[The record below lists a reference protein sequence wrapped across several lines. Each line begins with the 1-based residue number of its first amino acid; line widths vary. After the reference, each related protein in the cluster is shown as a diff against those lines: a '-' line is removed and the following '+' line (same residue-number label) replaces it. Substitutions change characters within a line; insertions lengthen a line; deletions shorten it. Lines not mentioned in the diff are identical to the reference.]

1 MNSIHITSY
10 KSPAGELI
18 LGSFDNQ
25 ICLCDWKYRKM
36 RASIDERIRKGL
48 DAEFIEGET
57 EVVKETI
64 RQLEAYFEGELTQ
77 FDIPL
82 LPVGTDF
89 QKEVWKKLTEIPF
102 GETRSYLQL
111 SKDLGNPDA
120 IRAVAS
126 ANGANAISILIPCHR
141 IIGSDGSLVGYAGG
155 LDAKKRL
162 LKLEKAEIQTDKAQ
176 LKFF

>member
-1 MNSIHITSY
+1 MKAIFTTSY
-10 KSPAGELI
+10 KSPVGELLI
-18 LGSFDNQ
+18 GTFEDHL
-25 ICLCDWKYRKM
+25 CLCDWMYRKM
-36 RASIDERIRKGL
+36 RSPIDERIQKGL
-48 DAEFIEGET
+48 QANFENGESKLA
-57 EVVKETI
+57 KETI
-64 RQLEAYFEGELTQ
+64 RQLEAYFAGELTT

-82 LPVGTDF
+82 MPVGTDF

-155 LDAKKRL
+155 IEAKKKL
-162 LKLEKAEIQTDKAQ
+162 LKLENAEIQTDKAQ
-176 LKFF
+176 LNFF

>member
-1 MNSIHITSY
+1 MNSIHTTSY

-25 ICLCDWKYRKM
+25 LCLCDWKYRKM
-36 RASIDERIRKGL
+36 RSSIDERIRKGL
-48 DAEFIEGET
+48 EAEFIEGET